1 MHEEFW
7 QTRWRANRIGFHE
20 SQPNNLLL
28 ENFHRLEL
36 QAGHTVFVPLCG
48 KSVDL
53 DWLLAQ
59 ELRVVGIEFNQ
70 QAVEEVFARQNITPE
85 VEQVGALKRFSAE
98 RIDIFVGDFFDLNAD
113 QLTNIDAIYDRA
125 AMVAL
130 PKPSRKK
137 YAPHLT
143 EITKSAQHLLV
154 TFDYD
159 QEQMEGPPFSVTEA
173 EVRALYAG
181 RYEIELLASRA
192 ISGSLSNRCQGSE
205 NTWLLKAK

>member
-20 SQPNNLLL
+20 SQPNSLLL
-28 ENFHRLEL
+28 ENFHRLAL
-36 QAGHTVFVPLCG
+36 KAGDTVFVPLCG

-59 ELRVVGIEFNQ
+59 ELRVIGIEFSQ

-143 EITKSAQHLLV
+143 EITKSARQLLV

-159 QEQMEGPPFSVTEA
+159 QEQMEGPPFSVPEA
-173 EVRALYAG
+173 EIRALYADI
-181 RYEIELLASRA
+181 YEIELLASRA